1 MTTPASNG
9 VSFIL
14 QSSPD
19 GGTTWHT
26 IAGATKATLA
36 RKTAPVDTTT
46 KDDNSDESFIPGKRG
61 WTIAFDQLWV
71 SGDAGQL
78 DLSAAQA
85 AGTIIKA
92 RIQYNG
98 SSNTE
103 TGSCFVTDLNED
115 MGDNAAVT
123 YTGTLQGVGQLVTA
137 GTAH

>member
-1 MTTPASNG
+1 MTTAAQNG

-19 GGTTWHT
+19 NGVTWHT
-26 IAGATKATLA
+26 IAGATKAQLQRQA
-36 RKTAPVDTTT
+36 AEIDTTT
-46 KDDNSDESFIPGKRG
+46 KDDNSDESALPGKRK
-61 WTIAFDQLWV
+61 WSITFDQLWV

-78 DLSAAQA
+78 DLVTAWQ

-103 TGSCFVTDLNED
+103 TGSCFVTGLTEDLP
-115 MGDNAAVT
+115 DNGAVT
-123 YTGTLQGVGQLVTA
+123 FTGTLRGVGQLVSA

>member
-1 MTTPASNG
+1 LTTPASNG

-19 GGTTWHT
+19 NGTTWHT
-26 IAGATKATLA
+26 IAGATKAQLS
-36 RKTAPVDTTT
+36 RKTAVIDTTT
-46 KDDNSDESFIPGKRG
+46 KDDNSDESSLPGKRG

-78 DLSAAQA
+78 DLQAAQA

-98 SSNTE
+98 GSNTY
-103 TGSCFVTDLNED
+103 TGSCFVTDINED
-115 MGDNAAVT
+115 FPDNGAVT
-123 YTGTLQGVGQLVTA
+123 YTGTLNGIGSLALA